1 MRRSCRTYT
10 PLLLLLPI
18 SALQIAPFYEPYAV
32 LLSNNE
38 SVSAAAHR
46 HELRKRDG
54 NCPADFNSCT
64 TYRDSA
70 GGACCT
76 AGSFCTTDGA
86 QNIAC
91 CPTGASC
98 TGSVTIATG
107 TPTGPL
113 LGLTTPA
120 DGVVF
125 GASNPSPTTAAA
137 GPPATITDPAA
148 AAAAVSYVA
157 NAFFPFPYIPRTYAN
172 SAACHS
178 AYQACQTNYA
188 ACTAA
193 LDGGGGS
200 GVGFGVTIVA
210 PNGGITATAT
220 VQNLGLPSATSICS
234 SLSSVGC
241 YNIVSENCAQFGTG
255 PQLGPGATGN
265 AAARQKPA
273 AKGCYAVAGMV
284 AVVGL
289 GIAGQM
295 I

>member
-10 PLLLLLPI
+10 PFPLLPLLLLPI
-18 SALQIAPFYEPYAV
+18 SALQIAPFYEPYAA

-38 SVSAAAHR
+38 SISAADHR
-46 HELRKRDG
+46 HELRKRNG
-54 NCPADFNSCT
+54 NCPSDFNSCT

-76 AGSFCTTDGA
+76 AGSFCTTDRA

-98 TGSVTIATG
+98 TGSITIATG
-107 TPTGPL
+107 TPTGPI
-113 LGLTTPA
+113 LGITTPT

-125 GASNPSPTTAAA
+125 GASSSSPTTAAA
-137 GPPATITDPAA
+137 GAPATITDPAA
-148 AAAAVSYVA
+148 SVSYVA
-157 NAFFPFPYIPRTYAN
+157 NAFFPFPYIPRTYVN
-172 SAACHS
+172 SAACNS

-193 LDGGGGS
+193 LDGSGS

-220 VQNLGLPSATSICS
+220 VQSLGVASATSICS

-255 PQLGPGATGN
+255 PQLGAGATGN

-273 AKGCYAVAGMV
+273 VKGCYAVAGVV
-284 AVVGL
+284 AGVGL
-289 GIAGQM
+289 GIAGQV